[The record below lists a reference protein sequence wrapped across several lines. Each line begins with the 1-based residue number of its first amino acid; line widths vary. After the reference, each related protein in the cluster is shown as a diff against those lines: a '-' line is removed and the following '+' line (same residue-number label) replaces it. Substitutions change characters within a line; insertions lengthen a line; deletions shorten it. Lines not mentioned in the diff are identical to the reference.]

1 MMVGVGGGEGRI
13 EGRDRGSKKK
23 TYFTFPLSLFSL
35 SPLCT
40 NLHTEYANMH
50 AHFPTNSPISLGVR
64 GGVAL
69 HTTKRSDV
77 CRRTSYVYLASSNI
91 VVTPITNHLLNSF
104 LITNESRKSKS
115 HPISL
120 ISQKLALFH
129 STTTHPVVGR
139 IKSTLNV
146 LPVSNLE

>member
-1 MMVGVGGGEGRI
+1 
-13 EGRDRGSKKK
+13 
-23 TYFTFPLSLFSL
+23 
-35 SPLCT
+35 
-40 NLHTEYANMH
+40 MH

-69 HTTKRSDV
+69 HTPKRSDV

-91 VVTPITNHLLNSF
+91 VVTPITNHLPNSF

-120 ISQKLALFH
+120 TSQKLALFPQH
-129 STTTHPVVGR
+129 NHTSQFWKNKEHP
-139 IKSTLNV
+139 
-146 LPVSNLE
+146 